1 MSSPLFWRGVGGEAM
16 KNKKFET
23 QAIRAQLERSE
34 NNEHSVPLYLTSSF
48 VFDTAEEMRAA
59 FNDESDAFIYS
70 RYTNPNNN
78 EFVNKVCSMEGA
90 EAGVAAASG
99 MAAIYTTFM
108 ALLKSGD
115 HIVSCSSV
123 FGATHA
129 LFTKYF
135 TKLNISHSYFNIKNP
150 KDSSAELTA
159 SIEKLIKP
167 ETRFIYLETPT
178 NPAIELID
186 LEFVAAIA
194 KKHKVLLI
202 VDNCFAT
209 PYLQQPIKYGAD
221 LVIHS
226 ATKYMDGQGRVLG
239 GVVVGKKELIN
250 EIYLF
255 GRITGPSMSP
265 FSAWVLSKSLETLA
279 VRMDRH
285 CENALYIAE
294 ALERNTA
301 LENVSYPF
309 LRSHPH
315 YTIAKKQMKQG
326 GGIITITVKGGYDSA
341 KRFMD
346 KLQMI
351 KISPNLGDSRT
362 IATHPASSTHCKL
375 SEEERLSVGISQ
387 GLIRIS
393 IGLENKEDILN
404 DILQALN

>member
-1 MSSPLFWRGVGGEAM
+1 MA
-16 KNKKFET
+16 KKHFET
-23 QAIRAQLERSE
+23 NAIRGQMDRSD
-34 NNEHSVPLYLTSSF
+34 NNEHSVPVYLTSSF

-59 FNDESDAFIYS
+59 FNEESDDFIYS
-70 RYTNPNNN
+70 RYTNPNVN
-78 EFVNKVCSMEGA
+78 EFVNKVAVMEGA
-90 EAGVAAASG
+90 EAGVAMASG
-99 MAAIYTTFM
+99 MAAIYTSFM

-135 TKLNISHSYFNIKNP
+135 PKLNISHSYFNIKDPN
-150 KDSSAELTA
+150 

-186 LEFVAAIA
+186 LEFVGKLA
-194 KKHKVLLI
+194 KKHNKLLI

-209 PYLQQPIKYGAD
+209 PYLQQPIKDGAD

-239 GVVVGKKELIN
+239 GVVVGKKELIH
-250 EIYLF
+250 EIYLY
-255 GRITGPSMSP
+255 GRLTGPSLSP
-265 FSAWVLSKSLETLA
+265 FNAWTLSKSLETLSI
-279 VRMDRH
+279 RMEKH
-285 CENALYIAE
+285 CENALAVAE
-294 ALERNTA
+294 ALEKNAA

-315 YTIAKKQMKQG
+315 YAIAKKQMKAG
-326 GGIITITVKGGYDSA
+326 GGIITITVKGGYEAA
-341 KRFMD
+341 KKFMD

-351 KISPNLGDSRT
+351 KISPNLGDVRS

-375 SEEERLSVGISQ
+375 SEEERLAVGITP

-404 DILQALN
+404 DITQALG

>member
-1 MSSPLFWRGVGGEAM
+1 M
-16 KNKKFET
+16 KDKKFET
-23 QAIRAQLERSE
+23 QAIRAQMERSE

-48 VFDTAEEMRAA
+48 VFDTAEDMRAA

-78 EFVNKVCSMEGA
+78 EFVNKVCLMEGA
-90 EAGVAAASG
+90 EAGVALASG

-115 HIVSCSSV
+115 HVVSCSSV

-129 LFTKYF
+129 LYTKYF
-135 TKLNISHSYFNIKNP
+135 PKLNISHSYFNIKDPN
-150 KDSSAELTA
+150 D
-159 SIEKLIKP
+159 IEKLIKP

-186 LEFVAAIA
+186 LEFVASVA
-194 KKHKVLLI
+194 KKHNKLLI

-209 PYLQQPIKYGAD
+209 PYLQQPIKHGAD

-239 GVVVGKKELIN
+239 GVVVGKRELVN

-265 FSAWVLSKSLETLA
+265 FNAWVLSKSLETLA
-279 VRMDRH
+279 LRMDRH

-294 ALERNTA
+294 ALERNPA

-309 LRSHPH
+309 LKSHPH
-315 YTIAKKQMKQG
+315 HAIAKKQMKAG
-326 GGIITITVKGGYDSA
+326 GGIITVTVKGGLEGA
-341 KRFMD
+341 KKFMD
-346 KLQMI
+346 KLQLI

-404 DILQALN
+404 DIQQALK

>member
-1 MSSPLFWRGVGGEAM
+1 M
-16 KNKKFET
+16 KNKQFET
-23 QAIRAQLERSE
+23 QAIRAQLSRSD

-48 VFDTAEEMRAA
+48 VFDSAEEMRAA
-59 FNDESDAFIYS
+59 FNDESDDYIYS
-70 RYTNPNNN
+70 RYSNPNVN
-78 EFVNKVCSMEGA
+78 EFVNKVCLMEGA
-90 EAGVAAASG
+90 EAGVATASG

-108 ALLKSGD
+108 TLLKSGD

-135 TKLNISHSYFNIKNP
+135 PKLNISHSYFNTKNP
-150 KDSSAELTA
+150 KE
-159 SIEKLIKP
+159 IETLIKP

-186 LEFVAAIA
+186 LEIVATIA
-194 KKHKVLLI
+194 KKHNILLI

-209 PYLQQPIKYGAD
+209 PYLQQPIKFGAD

-239 GVVVGKKELIN
+239 GIVVGKKDLIH
-250 EIYLF
+250 EIYLY
-255 GRITGPSMSP
+255 GRLTGPSLSP
-265 FSAWVLSKSLETLA
+265 FNAWTLSKSLETLA
-279 VRMDRH
+279 LRVERH
-285 CENALYIAE
+285 CENALFVAT
-294 ALERNTA
+294 ALEKNEA

-309 LRSHPH
+309 LQSHPH
-315 YTIAKKQMKQG
+315 YAIAKKQMKLG
-326 GGIITITVKGGYDSA
+326 GGIITITVKGGYESA
-341 KRFMD
+341 KLFMD

-375 SEEERLSVGISQ
+375 SEAERLNVGITA

-393 IGLENKEDILN
+393 IGLENKQDILD
-404 DILQALN
+404 DILQALK

>member
-1 MSSPLFWRGVGGEAM
+1 ME
-16 KNKKFET
+16 KKQFET
-23 QAIRAQLERSE
+23 NAIRAQMERTDY
-34 NNEHSVPLYLTSSF
+34 NEHSAPLFLTSSF

-59 FNDESDAFIYS
+59 FNEESDDFIYS
-70 RYTNPNNN
+70 RYVNPNTT
-78 EFVNKVCSMEGA
+78 EFINKVCLMEGA
-90 EAGVAAASG
+90 EAGVSMATG

-115 HIVSCSSV
+115 HVVSCSSV

-129 LFTKYF
+129 IFTKYF
-135 TKLNISHSYFNIKNP
+135 PKLNITHSYFNIGKP
-150 KDSSAELTA
+150 EE
-159 SIEKLIKP
+159 IEKLIKP

-186 LEFVAAIA
+186 LEYVAAIA
-194 KKHKVLLI
+194 KKHNILLI

-221 LVIHS
+221 LVVHS

-239 GVVVGKKELIN
+239 GIVVGKKELVH
-250 EIYLF
+250 EIYLY
-255 GRITGPSMSP
+255 GRLTGPSLSP
-265 FSAWVLSKSLETLA
+265 FNAWVLSKSLETLA
-279 VRMDRH
+279 IRVERH
-285 CENALYIAE
+285 CENALFVAE
-294 ALERNTA
+294 NLEGNKA

-315 YTIAKKQMKQG
+315 YNIAKKQMKMG
-326 GGIITITVKGGYDSA
+326 GGIITITVKGGYDAA
-341 KRFMD
+341 KKFLD

-351 KISPNLGDSRT
+351 KISPNLGDARS

-375 SEEERLSVGISQ
+375 SEAERLAVGITP

-393 IGLENKEDILN
+393 IGLENKQDILN